1 MVVGMFPGDIAV
13 INRAKLPVNGSVVLA
28 LVDVSFTVVR

>member
-1 MVVGMFPGDIAV
+1 MLNNQVENQLIS
-13 INRAKLPVNGSVVLA
+13 ILTLPVNGSVVLA